1 MATVVI
7 GMLQVVNAYVNSKLL
22 SKNLHVGFL
31 ECTYVLLAAFV
42 TASTYPILGVYGS
55 IVMITSMILINYYI
69 HKKLPYTVGLVSYAT
84 IIFVL
89 CDHLTTGI
97 ETNIL
102 GMQEQNFTFAFLLLH
117 VGIQMIISFLICYC
131 LGKLIQNWERKHDL
145 SIENNSFIIS
155 LGFVTMLVYYASVY
169 LSVFLGNTPELIQLN
184 LLFFVG
190 YLVVMLV
197 VFFFYI
203 NAIRNQY
210 KSKQK
215 EAEYV
220 AMRQYMESMEMQYKD
235 IRKFRHDYQNILS
248 SLDDYI
254 LGNDYNGLKE
264 YYVKYIKPSSETIS
278 KSNFKLDA
286 LGNIHVRELK
296 SILVLKLM
304 SAQESEIDV
313 SVEVKEVIK
322 NIPVDPVI
330 LIRIMGII
338 LDNAI
343 EEVET
348 LGNGLLSVAL
358 FEDETALQIIVKNTC
373 REAIPR
379 IHQLKKEGFST
390 KGEGRGLGL
399 SNMADLINDCGNIL
413 SETIIEK
420 DAFVQRLILNK

>member
-1 MATVVI
+1 
-7 GMLQVVNAYVNSKLL
+7 
-22 SKNLHVGFL
+22 
-31 ECTYVLLAAFV
+31 
-42 TASTYPILGVYGS
+42 
-55 IVMITSMILINYYI
+55 
-69 HKKLPYTVGLVSYAT
+69 
-84 IIFVL
+84 
-89 CDHLTTGI
+89 
-97 ETNIL
+97 
-102 GMQEQNFTFAFLLLH
+102 
-117 VGIQMIISFLICYC
+117 
-131 LGKLIQNWERKHDL
+131 
-145 SIENNSFIIS
+145 
-155 LGFVTMLVYYASVY
+155 MLVYYASVY

-210 KSKQK
+210 RSKQK

-264 YYVKYIKPSSETIS
+264 YYIKYIKPSSETIS

-304 SAQESEIDV
+304 SAQESGIDV

-330 LIRIMGII
+330 LVRIMGII

-343 EEVET
+343 EELET

-420 DAFVQRLILNK
+420 EAFVQRLILNK

>member
-1 MATVVI
+1 MTTVVI
-7 GMLQVVNAYVNSKLL
+7 GMLQVINAYMNSKLL
-22 SKNLHVGFL
+22 SKSLQVGFS
-31 ECTYVLLAAFV
+31 ECIYVLLVAFV
-42 TASTYPILGVYGS
+42 TVSTYPVLGVYGS
-55 IVMITSMILINYYI
+55 VVMIIGIILINYYMHRKMSYSI
-69 HKKLPYTVGLVSYAT
+69 GLVSYSI

-97 ETNIL
+97 ETNLFDI
-102 GMQEQNFTFAFLLLH
+102 QEQNPTFAFLLLH
-117 VGIQMIISFLICYC
+117 VSIQMLTSFLICYC
-131 LGKLIQNWERKHDL
+131 LGDLIQRWEKKHDL
-145 SIENNSFIIS
+145 SIENNSFVIS

-169 LSVFLGNTPELIQLN
+169 QSVFLGNTTELIQLN

-203 NAIRNQY
+203 NSIRNQY

-220 AMRQYMESMEMQYKD
+220 AMRQYVESMETQYKD

-254 LGNDYNGLKE
+254 LCDDYDGLKE
-264 YYVKYIKPSSETIS
+264 YYVKHIKPTSEIIS

-286 LGNIHVRELK
+286 LGNIHIRELK
-296 SILVLKLM
+296 SILVLKLI

-330 LIRIMGII
+330 LVRIMGIL

-343 EEVET
+343 EEIET
-348 LGNGLLSVAL
+348 LGSGLLSVAL

-420 DAFVQRLILNK
+420 EAFVQRLILNK